1 MIAKNHVLLNTAAF
15 FLCVLINQDY
25 KVINIETNES
35 IMIFASSIF
44 GSLLPDIDE
53 PRSYI
58 GRRFYLFSCIVGSV
72 VKHRTFTHYLILP
85 ITIVI
90 SARYLIEA
98 ESLAQLMLYGLGF
111 GVFFHSL
118 GDLITNTGIRG
129 YLFPF
134 FMNRKIVLL
143 PKYLRFDTD
152 SAIEYTL
159 MYSVMIPINFYLMFL
174 IASGL

>member
-58 GRRFYLFSCIVGSV
+58 GRRFYLFS
-72 VKHRTFTHYLILP
+72 
-85 ITIVI
+85 
-90 SARYLIEA
+90 
-98 ESLAQLMLYGLGF
+98 
-111 GVFFHSL
+111 
-118 GDLITNTGIRG
+118 
-129 YLFPF
+129 
-134 FMNRKIVLL
+134 
-143 PKYLRFDTD
+143 
-152 SAIEYTL
+152 
-159 MYSVMIPINFYLMFL
+159 
-174 IASGL
+174 